1 MIEWIEAIL
10 QIIGILTLVYLF
22 TIWGLSGGFKRFF
35 TFKKKEK
42 DDVNGI
48 NRASAIFWCFS

>member
-22 TIWGLSGGFKRFF
+22 TVWGLSGGFKRFF
-35 TFKKKEK
+35 TFRKKKK
-42 DDVNGI
+42 DDVNSGGK
-48 NRASAIFWCFS
+48 FG